1 MNLKLFATTTSIL
14 TSILIV
20 YFFFIIMKPNTNE
33 KVVPTYLKNRL
44 LHKEISDDTDTDDDI
59 DPDLENA
66 YINEVDRHL
75 LNNITPLSNDTESC
89 VPANQLKLE
98 NYKDLE
104 NINSEKE
111 VYTNDAPLFMTNES
125 KNEKAKPIDLNSQHR
140 RVNFY

>member
-1 MNLKLFATTTSIL
+1 M
-14 TSILIV
+14 
-20 YFFFIIMKPNTNE
+20 
-33 KVVPTYLKNRL
+33 
-44 LHKEISDDTDTDDDI
+44 
-59 DPDLENA
+59 
-66 YINEVDRHL
+66 
-75 LNNITPLSNDTESC
+75 SNDTESC